1 MGIVSKDIRSMD
13 EETTTN
19 SRQQSLAMCKG
30 VNSKATNAAQ
40 VRSCAQTKGLRFC
53 RRPFRLVRISHYVG
67 GCRPREVSHSVR
79 CEAVSARLARSNK
92 SSRSRLGGSVLAR
105 SRSASA

>member
-53 RRPFRLVRISHYVG
+53 RRPFAWFGSRIT
-67 GCRPREVSHSVR
+67 
-79 CEAVSARLARSNK
+79 SAAAGRAR
-92 SSRSRLGGSVLAR
+92 
-105 SRSASA
+105 